1 MRVQVTIAYE
11 AHATVEV
18 EMDDHVDWGDKELTA
33 AALEV
38 VNPDDWVT
46 VQGWVEKRTTLSGA
60 DI

>member
-1 MRVQVTIAYE
+1 MRVRVTIAYE

-18 EMDDHVDWGDKELTA
+18 EMNDAEDWGDKELTA

-46 VQGWVEKRTTLSGA
+46 VQGWVEKRTDLTGKHV
-60 DI
+60 